1 MEKWIIII
9 HKIIGRA
16 VNSLSMSHLNY
27 VENITRI
34 YSGFCSLLGRTVQ
47 NKALCQVHLGGPKK
61 VYFCVDPGLGTP
73 SIGSTSPSPLQRW
86 CKWFIAINRESPSPS
101 QSGSLRGSSKMLQ
114 YRLPSMV
121 VILSSKISSVPVVPL
136 GENASFHL
144 PNSPSAL
151 PNLSLAVSQRPR
163 EADVLL
169 G

>member
-27 VENITRI
+27 VENTTRI
-34 YSGFCSLLGRTVQ
+34 YSGFCSLLGLTVQ

-61 VYFCVDPGLGTP
+61 VYFWVDPGLGTP

-121 VILSSKISSVPVVPL
+121 ACISVPVVQL

-144 PNSPSAL
+144 PNSPSPL
-151 PNLSLAVSQRPR
+151 PNLSLAVIQRPR